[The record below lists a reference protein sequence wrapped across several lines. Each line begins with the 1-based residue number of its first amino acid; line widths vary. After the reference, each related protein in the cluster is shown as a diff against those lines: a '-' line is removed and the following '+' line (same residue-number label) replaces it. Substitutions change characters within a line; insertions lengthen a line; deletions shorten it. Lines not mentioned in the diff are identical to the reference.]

1 MLLTDLDLTV
11 NGRGSGPHSS
21 GMGNQVIS
29 PRGAWRLGGA
39 LLIVTALT
47 AYATALLLGVHTTLA
62 IAAVTA
68 VTTVAGLACL
78 RVPWDRWDERLL
90 FAVPVVA
97 VVQVAIDVALVDYV
111 LTSLFLPIAL
121 YIALVFP
128 RQRTAAAFLGL
139 IVLALLVP
147 FVYSDQSTRDT
158 VLWVLVIGPAAIFM
172 AVVTGR
178 LTAGLHTSRE
188 AYRRL
193 SVVDGLTGVGN
204 YRALMT
210 RLHHETSRHARRN
223 REFALLTM
231 DLDGFK
237 IVNESNGHLVGDALL
252 AIVGSLLNVKVRDED
267 GVYRQGG
274 DEFSVVAPETSREDA
289 ELLSRRIQ
297 RALRGIKSG
306 DVRVSA
312 SIGTAVFPHDGSNP
326 AELLDAAD
334 LDLRARKA
342 NPRAFS
348 RFV

>member
-1 MLLTDLDLTV
+1 
-11 NGRGSGPHSS
+11 
-21 GMGNQVIS
+21 MGNHVIS
-29 PRGAWRLGGA
+29 QRGAWRLGGA
-39 LLIVTALT
+39 LLIVTAVT
-47 AYATALLLGVHTTLA
+47 SYATALLLGVHTTLA
-62 IAAVTA
+62 IDALSAVTA
-68 VTTVAGLACL
+68 ITGLVCL
-78 RVPWDRWDERLL
+78 RDPSENVDDRWL
-90 FAVPVVA
+90 FAVPLIA
-97 VVQVAIDVALVDYV
+97 VVQVAVDVGLIDYV
-111 LTSLFLPIAL
+111 LTTLFLPIAL
-121 YIALVFP
+121 YVALVFP
-128 RQRTAAAFLGL
+128 SPRIAGAYLAL
-139 IVLALLVP
+139 IVVALLTP
-147 FVYSDQSTRDT
+147 FTYSTGPTRDT
-158 VLWVLVIGPAAIFM
+158 ALWLLVVGPAAIFV

-193 SVVDGLTGVGN
+193 SIVDGLTGVGN

-210 RLHHETSRHARRN
+210 RLSHETGRHARRD

-252 AIVGSLLNVKVRDED
+252 ATVGSLLNVKVRDED

-274 DEFSVVAPETSREDA
+274 DEFSVVAPETGRENA

-297 RALRGIKSG
+297 RALQGIKSG
-306 DVRVSA
+306 DVRISA

-334 LDLRARKA
+334 LDLRTQKA
-342 NPRAFS
+342 NPRAVS